1 MQHTGHTGVVLL
13 PWAQNQAKQ
22 GLWVDVCGG
31 GCLWMQSGPGSREGP
46 LVFFSFF
53 FLSIYYLSVCVYYV
67 CANMCCGVHVEV
79 RGQLRVVGSPFL
91 PLYRFWR

>member
-1 MQHTGHTGVVLL
+1 MFVGVGAYGCRVDQEVER
-13 PWAQNQAKQ
+13 A
-22 GLWVDVCGG
+22 LW
-31 GCLWMQSGPGSREGP
+31 
-46 LVFFSFF
+46 FSFLFF